1 MIQYTK
7 EELANEEWR
16 PIKGYEGL
24 YEVSSTGKVRSLG
37 RRIFAKPGS
46 KTWKF
51 VDIDGKIMKQSPNK
65 DGYLRVMLSKNNKR
79 IGYFVHRLGAAAF
92 AGNPNG
98 YGEVNHKDEDKS
110 NNYMTNLEWCSR
122 RYNNMYGTRLKRV
135 LPNVLNHVENSKK
148 KVAMYDTEGNFI
160 RSFNSI
166 KECAEITGL
175 HKGNICGM
183 CKGSNHYHHVGG
195 YVFKY
200 YTC

>member
-1 MIQYTK
+1 
-7 EELANEEWR
+7 
-16 PIKGYEGL
+16 
-24 YEVSSTGKVRSLG
+24 
-37 RRIFAKPGS
+37 
-46 KTWKF
+46 
-51 VDIDGKIMKQSPNK
+51 
-65 DGYLRVMLSKNNKR
+65 
-79 IGYFVHRLGAAAF
+79 
-92 AGNPNG
+92 
-98 YGEVNHKDEDKS
+98 
-110 NNYMTNLEWCSR
+110 MTNLEWCSR